1 GRRSRPACWT
11 VWSRKPSPPVLP
23 IQSPETLVTPRTTS
37 GRSVHRS
44 SRPKK
49 SPYSLFSPAKVE
61 SPRLWYIVGSFSHA
75 GTLTFASA
83 AVANVGVYGKDFR
96 FTFGKSRVPSA

>member
-1 GRRSRPACWT
+1 MS
-11 VWSRKPSPPVLP
+11 VM
-23 IQSPETLVTPRTTS
+23 PRTTS

-44 SRPKK
+44 SRREK

-61 SPRLWYIVGSFSHA
+61 SPRLWYMVGSFSHA

-83 AVANVGVYGKDFR
+83 GVANVGVYGNDFSLTAGN
-96 FTFGKSRVPSA
+96 FRVPSA